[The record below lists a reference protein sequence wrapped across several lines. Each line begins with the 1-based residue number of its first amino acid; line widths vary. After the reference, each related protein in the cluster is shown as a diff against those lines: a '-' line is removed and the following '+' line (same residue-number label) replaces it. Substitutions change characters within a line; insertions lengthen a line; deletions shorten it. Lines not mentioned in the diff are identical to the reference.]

1 MILTENFLRQQ
12 RILAHS
18 RFDSRETQILNEN
31 HQIFEKTKKYDLF
44 VSHSYLDK
52 SLILSLVELFNE
64 AGHSVYV
71 DWINDSTLD
80 RNKVDQKT
88 AELLRTRM
96 DECKGLAYIATSNI
110 VNSKWCPWELGYAD
124 GSKNGRCAV
133 LPILKTESNTYKGQ
147 EYLGLY
153 PYIDYEKPENQDK
166 YIFWVNDPIEKSK
179 YTSLKEWLAGGELKE
194 HAK

>member
-1 MILTENFLRQQ
+1 MILNENFLRQ
-12 RILAHS
+12 RNVLAHS
-18 RFDSRETQILNEN
+18 RFDSRENQILNEN

-96 DECKGLAYIATSNI
+96 DECKGLAYIVTSNI

-133 LPILKTESNTYKGQ
+133 LPILKTESNIYKGQ

-153 PYIDYEKPENQDK
+153 PYIDYEKTNDQSK
-166 YIFWVNDPIEKSK
+166 YVFWVNDPVDKNR
-179 YTSLKEWLAGGELKE
+179 YTSLRAWLAGGDLKTY
-194 HAK
+194 A

>member
-1 MILTENFLRQQ
+1 MILNEIFLRQ
-12 RILAHS
+12 RNVLAHS

-71 DWINDSTLD
+71 DWINDPNID
-80 RNKVDQKT
+80 RSKVNRQT

-110 VNSKWCPWELGYAD
+110 VSSRWCPWELGYAD
-124 GSKNGRCAV
+124 GKKNGKCAI
-133 LPILKTESNTYKGQ
+133 LPILKGNNSSYKGQ
-147 EYLGLY
+147 EYLELY
-153 PYIDYEKPENQDK
+153 PYIDYEKPKNQDK
-166 YIFWVNDPIEKSK
+166 YVFWV
-179 YTSLKEWLAGGELKE
+179 LKKANTHL
-194 HAK
+194 